1 LGYYL
6 EISQDPGSTWIFIAS
21 TCVLHAAGSAAEVTP
36 KPPEREPSLPL
47 PHFLTLLGLSAWV
60 VAADI
65 AQDSFTCG
73 SWQYWMSQVSVL
85 VPVLTILAVFRQV
98 LLR

>member
-1 LGYYL
+1 
-6 EISQDPGSTWIFIAS
+6 
-21 TCVLHAAGSAAEVTP
+21 LHAAGAVEFTP
-36 KPPEREPSLPL
+36 KPPEPEPSLPL
-47 PHFLTLLGLSAWV
+47 PHFITLLGLSAWV

-73 SWQYWMSQVSVL
+73 SWQYWLSQASVL
-85 VPVLTILAVFRQV
+85 VPVLTILTIFRQV

>member
-1 LGYYL
+1 M
-6 EISQDPGSTWIFIAS
+6 DTF
-21 TCVLHAAGSAAEVTP
+21 AAEQYSHFWFSHVSACCSGPIIETAP
-36 KPPEREPSLPL
+36 KEPIPETSLPL

-65 AQDSFTCG
+65 AQDSFRCG
-73 SWQYWMSQVSVL
+73 SWQYWASQVSVL
-85 VPVLTILAVFRQV
+85 IPVVVILAVCRQI

>member
-1 LGYYL
+1 MC
-6 EISQDPGSTWIFIAS
+6 IFLM
-21 TCVLHAAGSAAEVTP
+21 TCAAGAVQETATKASAP
-36 KPPEREPSLPL
+36 EPSLPL

-65 AQDSFTCG
+65 AQDSFRCG
-73 SWQYWMSQVSVL
+73 SWQYWASQLSVL
-85 VPVLTILAVFRQV
+85 VPVVSILAVCRQT